1 MIMKWGGAF
10 IVFILVLGAFGNGVR
25 EVREA
30 VANRAPVDVSCAD
43 FVASPPAGS
52 WVRLTGAVG
61 ALRDAA
67 FREKNGVADRLYI
80 PLTCGGAAPGP
91 IHVVM
96 ATEDDQ
102 LLAALRAKRD
112 ADIRR
117 DITGMVRAKKDH
129 ETGTTTG
136 GGLQGGCANCTV
148 KLQGLAP
155 DYVVIE
161 DGTDPSMARG
171 LAWLAGAIVG
181 CVGLVRICRSGG
193 GTSSGRTVASRAGG
207 AGPGSRAR

>member
-10 IVFILVLGAFGNGVR
+10 IVFILVLGAFSAGVR

-30 VANRAPVDVSCAD
+30 MANRAPVDVACAD

-67 FREKNGVADRLYI
+67 FREQNGVADRLYV
-80 PLTCGGAAPGP
+80 PLACGGSGPGP
-91 IHVVM
+91 VRVVM

-102 LLAALRAKRD
+102 LLAALNAKRD
-112 ADIRR
+112 ADVRR
-117 DITGMVRAKKDH
+117 DIVGMVRTAKDH

-136 GGLQGGCANCTV
+136 GGLAGGCANCTA

-161 DGTDPSMARG
+161 DGQDPSMARG
-171 LAWLAGAIVG
+171 LAWLAGAIAGSVA
-181 CVGLVRICRSGG
+181 LVRILRSGG
-193 GTSSGRTVASRAGG
+193 A
-207 AGPGSRAR
+207 